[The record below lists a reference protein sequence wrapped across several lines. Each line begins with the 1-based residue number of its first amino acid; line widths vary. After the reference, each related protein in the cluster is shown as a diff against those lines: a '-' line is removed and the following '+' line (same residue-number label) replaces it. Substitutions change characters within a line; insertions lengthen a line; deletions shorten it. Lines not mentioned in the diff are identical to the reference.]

1 MLASQTAPSPEISP
15 LMAAFDRRQALARSD
30 PLLAYAYLAEA
41 AADRRIEAGV
51 SAVSLLTMLRNRA
64 REAVEA
70 HTGANFENRLYPE
83 RAR

>member
-1 MLASQTAPSPEISP
+1 MPAASQTAARPLSPV
-15 LMAAFDRRQALARSD
+15 MAAFDRRQALAKSD

-41 AADRRIEAGV
+41 AADRRIEAEV

-70 HTGANFENRLYPE
+70 HTGATFENRLYPE